1 MIVVEIVEETV
12 VETDVDQVV
21 PGPVLMSLRG
31 WLQMVMFKSFWPFL
45 LPTHPR
51 MKWYVRPVT
60 LY

>member
-12 VETDVDQVV
+12 EETDVDQVV

-31 WLQMVMFKSFWPFL
+31 WLQTVMLTSFWPCP

-51 MKWYVRPVT
+51 MKWYVWPVT
-60 LY
+60 TC